1 MKIYFV
7 VSLWILCSIT
17 FTSNAQLLKVET
29 NINKKEIKIGD
40 DITCI
45 LKVTYNPSDYFIQKI
60 QIPDTFRGFELV
72 SQAKTDTISQSSSI
86 VTQSIFHF
94 THFDSGYY
102 FVPPF
107 PIYCKGKNNIN
118 DTILYSDS
126 IGIVVNTIPI
136 DTTQPIK
143 PIYAIRDAKIPL
155 TTILKYALIA
165 ALLIAV
171 LIFLTIYFYRKYKNK
186 PQEKTKEIKFIL
198 PPYEQAIQDLQNIL
212 QNELWKKYDTKSFYT
227 LWSDIL
233 RKYLEEQFH
242 IDCFEKTSSEIIS
255 QARKM
260 KELANSR
267 QSMRNLFDTA
277 DMVKFAKA
285 NPDTETHIKC
295 VNDAII
301 IIKESYKKIKQ
312 TDNKPIETK

>member
-1 MKIYFV
+1 MKKYLGIGFWLLFV
-7 VSLWILCSIT
+7 FTI
-17 FTSNAQLLKVET
+17 TSNAQSLKIET
-29 NINKKEIKIGD
+29 SVNKKEIKIGD
-40 DITCI
+40 DITCT

-60 QIPDTFRGFELV
+60 QIPDTFHGFELV
-72 SQAKTDTISQSSSI
+72 SQAKTDTIAQSSNI
-86 VTQSIFHF
+86 VTQSVFHF

-102 FVPPF
+102 FLPPF
-107 PIYCKGKNNIN
+107 PIHCKGKNSIS
-118 DTILYSDS
+118 DTVLFSDS
-126 IGIVVNTIPI
+126 IGIMVNTIPV

-143 PIYAIRDAKIPL
+143 PIYAIRDAKMPL
-155 TTILKYALIA
+155 TSVLKYVLIV
-165 ALLIAV
+165 ALLLAILV
-171 LIFLTIYFYRKYKNK
+171 FLIIYFYKKYKNK
-186 PQEKTKEIKFIL
+186 PQVKKEEIKSIL

-212 QNELWKKYDTKSFYT
+212 QNESWKQYDTKTFYT

-285 NPDTETHIKC
+285 NPDTQTHIQC
-295 VNDAII
+295 VNEAITVV
-301 IIKESYKKIKQ
+301 KESYKKVKQ
-312 TDNKPIETK
+312 TDNKPTDSQ